1 MGKAECGK
9 CGCAC
14 KCGKKPQRKRRARK
28 ARGMIPLAQAFPSM
42 NPLLIPTAHRGIT
55 SQWPIPREALAQAT
69 EAAIRRPIA
78 PARADAGVGTEAPAR
93 VEAGVGPE
101 APREVAPRRVHFEA
115 DLDLRPVATSRGTA
129 TTATTELEAAERA
142 RAAAERAEDRERH
155 RQALRAAQEAVA
167 AERAMARGRVSAAE
181 SALEVERAHRAEE
194 VGVIQAELEATRAKA
209 IPVGKERT
217 PTTLPQLEQ
226 MIREGYTIQA
236 RRSKYLTRGMAAA
249 VAAAGGGGAEEDD
262 E

>member
-1 MGKAECGK
+1 MAKAECGK

-28 ARGMIPLAQAFPSM
+28 ARGNIPLAQAFPSM
-42 NPLLIPTAHRGIT
+42 HPLMIPTAHRGIT

-69 EAAIRRPIA
+69 EAAIRRPVA
-78 PARADAGVGTEAPAR
+78 ARAEAGVGTEAPAR
-93 VEAGVGPE
+93 VDAGTGPE
-101 APREVAPRRVHFEA
+101 APPREIAPRRVHFDA
-115 DLDLRPVATSRGTA
+115 ALDLIPVATSRGTA
-129 TTATTELEAAERA
+129 TTELEAAEQA
-142 RAAAERAEDRERH
+142 RAAAERAEERERH
-155 RQALRAAQEAVA
+155 RQTLRAAQEAVA

-181 SALEVERAHRAEE
+181 AQVELERAHRAEE
-194 VGVIQAELEATRAKA
+194 AGIYQEELAATRAKT

-226 MIREGYTIQA
+226 LVREGFTIQA
-236 RRSKYLTRGMAAA
+236 RRSKYMPRGMAAA
-249 VAAAGGGGAEEDD
+249 VAAAAGGGGAETDD